1 MEQNGTETRTKL
13 LDTHSLGQYLG
24 TSDWSVRNLKRKGK
38 LPFVKI
44 GRRIFY
50 DRDEIDAW
58 IKRNSQPEV
67 K

>member
-1 MEQNGTETRTKL
+1 MEQNRTEIRAKL

-24 TSDWSVRNLKRKGK
+24 TNDWSVRNLKRKGK

-50 DRDEIDAW
+50 DRDEIDKW
-58 IKRNSQPEV
+58 IKRNS
-67 K
+67 